1 MPEVVI
7 AGTGLIPAGEHWELS
22 LRSQA
27 TRALLAAKKDAGGL
41 EPQALY
47 IGNFLASTVSHQSNL
62 GALLTD
68 WSNHRGIEGFTVEAA
83 EASGGGA
90 FRMGYLAVASGLVDV
105 AAVVGVEKVTDVVG
119 PGLENAIAE
128 GMDYDFEA
136 AQGLTLAGQAA
147 LVMRRYMHTYRVPR
161 QVFAGFP
168 MLAHENAVG
177 NPHAM
182 FRRPISLKAY
192 EEAAMV
198 CDPLGLFD
206 MAPYA
211 DGAAAVILTRPELAR
226 ATAGRALVRVSGS
239 AVVID
244 TLALHDR
251 PDPLAFD
258 AARISVQRACRQAGI
273 TPQDVDFFELTD
285 SFSIY
290 AALSLEA
297 AGFALPGK
305 GWELL
310 QDGTLRRDGKLPIQ
324 TMGGFKARGN
334 PLGASGVYQIVE
346 AVRQLRGEAGA
357 CQVAGAKRAL
367 VQNLAG
373 PASTAVTHVLERWE
387 PKG

>member
-7 AGTGLIPAGEHWELS
+7 AGIGLISVGEHWELS

-27 TRALLAAKKDAGGL
+27 TRALLAAKKDANGL

-83 EASGGGA
+83 EASGAAA

-105 AAVVGVEKVTDVVG
+105 AAVIGVEKVTDVVG
-119 PGLENAIAE
+119 PTLENAIAE

-136 AQGLTLAGQAA
+136 THGLTPAGQAA
-147 LVMRRYMHTYRVPR
+147 LVMQRYMHVYRVPR
-161 QVFAGFP
+161 QAFAGFSL
-168 MLAHENAVG
+168 LAHENAVG

-182 FRRPISLKAY
+182 FRKPINLKAY
-192 EEAAMV
+192 EEATMV

-206 MAPYA
+206 VAPYA

-226 ATAGRALVRVSGS
+226 ATPGRGLVRVSGS
-239 AVVID
+239 AVAID

-273 TPQDVDFFELTD
+273 APQEVDFFELTD

-297 AGFALPGK
+297 AGFAPRGK

-310 QDGTLRRDGKLPIQ
+310 QDGALRRDGKLPIQ

-346 AVRQLRGEAGA
+346 ATRQLRGEAGA

-373 PASTAVTHVLERWE
+373 PASTAITHVLERGE
-387 PKG
+387 G

>member
-1 MPEVVI
+1 
-7 AGTGLIPAGEHWELS
+7 
-22 LRSQA
+22 
-27 TRALLAAKKDAGGL
+27 
-41 EPQALY
+41 
-47 IGNFLASTVSHQSNL
+47 
-62 GALLTD
+62 
-68 WSNHRGIEGFTVEAA
+68 
-83 EASGGGA
+83 
-90 FRMGYLAVASGLVDV
+90 
-105 AAVVGVEKVTDVVG
+105 VVGSS
-119 PGLENAIAE
+119 LENAIAE

-136 AQGLTLAGQAA
+136 TQGLTLAGQAA
-147 LVMRRYMHTYRVPR
+147 LVMQRYMHVYRVPR
-161 QVFAGFP
+161 QALGGFP

-182 FRRPISLKAY
+182 FRKPISLKAY

-198 CDPLGLFD
+198 CDPLGLLD

-226 ATAGRALVRVSGS
+226 PVPGRALVRVSGS

-258 AARISVQRACRQAGI
+258 AARISIQRACRQAGI
-273 TPQDVDFFELTD
+273 APQEVDFFELTD

-297 AGFALPGK
+297 AGFVPPGK
-305 GWELL
+305 SWELL
-310 QDGTLRRDGKLPIQ
+310 RDGTLRRDGKLPIQ

-373 PASTAVTHVLERWE
+373 AASTAVTHVLERWE
-387 PKG
+387 PES